1 MAGRLFGW
9 LDVDEREGAALM
21 RAHPEAWTS
30 PGTAFDYY
38 AAHPEGIRRLPGAL
52 SLRAVPRRCRRN
64 RQRVRG
70 APHRLC
76 HETIY

>member
-21 RAHPEAWTS
+21 HAHPEAWTS

-38 AAHPEGIRRLPGAL
+38 AAHPERYQEITGRPFVEGGAAQMPPEPTAGAGGSAPALP
-52 SLRAVPRRCRRN
+52 
-64 RQRVRG
+64 
-70 APHRLC
+70 
-76 HETIY
+76 